1 MQGVVAWLGD
11 TGHGWTGHCTIE
23 EGDDIF
29 QPYLAAG
36 DCSEI
41 AEKTLGLLP
50 EGNRDILY
58 DFILLNEAANDKHL
72 DEICHGV
79 RDYPW

>member
-11 TGHGWTGHCTIE
+11 TGWTGHCTIE
-23 EGDDIF
+23 EGDYIF

-36 DCSEI
+36 DSSEV

-50 EGNRDILY
+50 EGNRDILLH

-72 DEICHGV
+72 DEIFHGI
-79 RDYPW
+79 RDCPW